1 MTDITPIPVL
11 SAEEWDARMN
21 MPMTEVWRRQSA
33 AFTERMKSP
42 EFAREW
48 AEARAK
54 ATTFLPYVAADA
66 LLFSDADEIGF
77 GKYP

>member
-1 MTDITPIPVL
+1 MTIPPIPVL

-21 MPMTEVWRRQSA
+21 MPLTEIWRRQSA
-33 AFTERMKSP
+33 AFAERMQSP
-42 EFAREW
+42 EFMREW

-54 ATTFLPYVAADA
+54 GITFIPYVDAGA
-66 LLFSDADEIGF
+66 LLFDEIGF